1 MDADLYDEFGN
12 YIGPDIAS
20 DEDESEDEWEK
31 DDQQDDLEV
40 RSLLLFRKSRHRC
53 IGRHKYIAKETKRI
67 SDVLYRSELEF
78 LVNWCPA

>member
-40 RSLLLFRKSRHRC
+40 RTLLCSGNH
-53 IGRHKYIAKETKRI
+53 GTA
-67 SDVLYRSELEF
+67 
-78 LVNWCPA
+78 A